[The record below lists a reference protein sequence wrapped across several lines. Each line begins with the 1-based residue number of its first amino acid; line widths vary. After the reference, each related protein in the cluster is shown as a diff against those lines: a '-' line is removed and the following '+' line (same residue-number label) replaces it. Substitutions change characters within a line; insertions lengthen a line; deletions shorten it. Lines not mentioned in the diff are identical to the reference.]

1 MLINVLNGSLKKVA
15 ILSNELPNAPSYYN
29 DEFHDYLEQGA
40 TTFSFTVAKVINN
53 QLQDYTQFLSDQSY
67 FSFRKNGRDYLMTP
81 SSEQSVHETSTE
93 ISFFCVSLDRE
104 LINEQANSLANTAS
118 HNIQWYFDRMGLISR
133 TKITIGINEVSNLTR
148 VINYDAQESKLS
160 RLISVINNFNAEF
173 DFVTTLNNDGS
184 LGTVVLN
191 IYKENDGQNIQGVG
205 TKRDDVRLTF
215 GKNIEDVEVDV
226 SDDGFFN
233 AAYMTGADGFSWKNY
248 DFSYKN
254 SDGVEEFYKRKGYE
268 IAYAPLSA
276 KMFPSQLKTDKGD
289 IWTNSDR
296 TTEYKNANDMWG
308 YIVSQFK
315 QYAYKQITY
324 TVTPSSTLVNQLIGD
339 GRPLQKGDTVI
350 IQDDNYMDI
359 DGNVGLILSA
369 RVSEIITS
377 DTNPANNKIV
387 FSNYKK
393 LKSEASSDI
402 KAIVSQLVNDATPY
416 FADIATSNG
425 VQFKNGTGSTT
436 LSAHIFKGS
445 ATTETIADSY
455 EWSKDGTV
463 VANVQEITVDASGV
477 ANKAVYSFKATVA
490 GKVVANQSVTI
501 TNVDDGTNGRS
512 VTNVSQKWRLT
523 TTTTTPTQAWSDAG
537 WLTTQPTTTAT
548 NKYLW
553 SITRTTFNLAPLTQ
567 DVIEQK
573 AVYGDKGD
581 KGDTGNDGR
590 AGKDGVG
597 INSTTITYSIST
609 SGTTAPSS
617 GYTST
622 VPTLVKGQYLWTK
635 TVWTYTDNSSE
646 TGYSVTYIA
655 KDGNNGNDGIAGKD
669 GVGIKTTV
677 ITYASHTN
685 GTTPPTTGYTTT
697 VPSVPAGQFLWTK
710 TVWTYTDNSSETGYS
725 VAMMGVKGDKGDTGN
740 DGRAGKDGVGINST
754 TITYSISTSGT
765 TAPSSGYTSTV
776 PTLVKGQY
784 LWTKTVWTYTDNSS
798 ETGYSVTYIAKDGN
812 NGNDG
817 IAGKDG
823 VGIKTTVITYASH
836 TNGTTPPT
844 TGYTTTV
851 PSVPAGQFLWTKTV
865 WTYTDN
871 SSETGY
877 SVAMMGVKG
886 DKGDTGNDGRAGK
899 DGVGINSTTVTY
911 TISSSGTVTPTAGWT
926 SQVPTLVKGQYLWT
940 KTVWTYTDNSSET
953 GYTVSYIA
961 KDGNNGHDGIPGK
974 DGTGIKKTTITYAVG
989 TSGITAP
996 ASGWNSQVPN
1006 VSAGQYLWT
1015 KTVWDYTDNTSETG
1029 YSVSKFGETPYF
1041 HTAWSYSADGK
1052 DGFTTVYPNLN
1063 LLTDSKE
1070 FKNKNVSE
1078 STVSTSITSYQSTIV
1093 KEGNETYL
1101 HYLRTNSN
1109 YSDWFRAYLVR
1120 NNNPNFPN
1128 VDVKGNTHYTFS
1140 VWLRGTGT
1148 HTIYAFNGWTEPW
1161 NANKTITLTKE
1172 WNLYTFT
1179 VLTRSK
1185 KELNTKPFIQFFIR
1199 SDNVGSEI
1207 NLKYPKVEPG
1217 SIATP
1222 YMPSESE
1229 VTTADWP
1236 RYIGQYTDFTQAAST
1251 NPSAYTWSLIRGN
1264 DGERGPAGN
1273 DGDPGKIVSET
1284 EPTTRF
1290 KGLTWKYLGMS
1301 DLTASDGTVIL
1312 SGTEYYWSGTHWI
1325 LNEINAHNING
1336 DNLSVTNGTF
1346 TNGKIKSTWNSGT
1359 ASGSTEIE
1367 NSHINMSATNSSSKA
1382 TNSLGLDIRQGFG
1395 MRWTDP
1401 ASNQSRSV
1409 LLDYGNL
1416 AFDRNG
1422 VAAGL
1427 SFDGA
1432 NLSSSMPIQAPNTI
1446 VKSTQ
1451 FSVSGIGIRL
1461 DRMMSFVA
1469 VTFSGQA
1476 SSAIKNSPTVYNVL
1490 PEGFRPIS
1498 PYSID
1503 YIVPGNT
1510 ANSGYIYFN
1519 PDGSIRIMATI
1530 NSGYYIRGTRFYI
1543 TNDVYPS

>member
-254 SDGVEEFYKRKGYE
+254 SDGVEEFYKRKGSE

-597 INSTTITYSIST
+597 LRSTTVTYTISS
-609 SGTTAPSS
+609 SGTVTPTT
-617 GYTST
+617 GWTSQ
-622 VPTLVKGQYLWTK
+622 VPTLVKGQHLWTK
-635 TVWTYTDNSSE
+635 TVWNYSDGTSESGYTVS
-646 TGYSVTYIA
+646 YIA

-669 GVGIKTTV
+669 GVGIKTT
-677 ITYASHTN
+677 
-685 GTTPPTTGYTTT
+685 
-697 VPSVPAGQFLWTK
+697 
-710 TVWTYTDNSSETGYS
+710 
-725 VAMMGVKGDKGDTGN
+725 
-740 DGRAGKDGVGINST
+740 
-754 TITYSISTSGT
+754 
-765 TAPSSGYTSTV
+765 
-776 PTLVKGQY
+776 
-784 LWTKTVWTYTDNSS
+784 
-798 ETGYSVTYIAKDGN
+798 
-812 NGNDG
+812 
-817 IAGKDG
+817 
-823 VGIKTTVITYASH
+823 
-836 TNGTTPPT
+836 
-844 TGYTTTV
+844 
-851 PSVPAGQFLWTKTV
+851 
-865 WTYTDN
+865 
-871 SSETGY
+871 
-877 SVAMMGVKG
+877 
-886 DKGDTGNDGRAGK
+886 
-899 DGVGINSTTVTY
+899 
-911 TISSSGTVTPTAGWT
+911 
-926 SQVPTLVKGQYLWT
+926 
-940 KTVWTYTDNSSET
+940 
-953 GYTVSYIA
+953 
-961 KDGNNGHDGIPGK
+961 
-974 DGTGIKKTTITYAVG
+974 TITYAVG
-989 TSGITAP
+989 TSGTTAP
-996 ASGWNSQVPN
+996 TSSWNSQVPN
-1006 VSAGQYLWT
+1006 VPAGQYLWT
-1015 KTVWDYTDNTSETG
+1015 KTVWDYTDKTSETG
-1029 YSVSKFGETPYF
+1029 YSVSKFGEKGPKGDQGIQGLQGPDGAQGIPGPKGVDGTDAPTITVKSYTFSAGSRAEIELTGPNAFKQTVYNRGHNVWVIDATTHELKEFVSCDTYTSMSFSHNGVSTTLADYLTSLKDSIVVIAAADADSIDQNVRDVLNSMGGFPDLGTWGSWRYGHVFIGMSKRNDGTWPLQPRQGYEEAINKDGSAPEIGCTLSKGGIVANGADGKTQYTHIAYANSADGSTDFSTSDSNRTYIGMYVDFKSDDSTNPSDYSWTLVKGADGTQGTPGKPGADGKTPYF
-1041 HTAWSYSADGK
+1041 HTSWSNSADGT
-1052 DGFTTVYPNLN
+1052 DGFTTVYPILN
-1063 LLTDSKE
+1063 LLTDSKY
-1070 FKNKNVSE
+1070 FKNKNVAISE
-1078 STVSTSITSYQSTIV
+1078 LTTTISSPYSTIV
-1093 KEGNETYL
+1093 KENNDTYL
-1101 HYLRTNSN
+1101 HFSKTESN
-1109 YSDWFRAYLVR
+1109 YSDWFRAYIILGSSVS
-1120 NNNPNFPN
+1120 PNFPN
-1128 VDVKGNTHYTFS
+1128 VDVKPNSQYTFS
-1140 VWLRGTGT
+1140 VWLKGTGT
-1148 HTIYAFNGWTEPW
+1148 HTIYAYNKWTIP
-1161 NANKTITLTKE
+1161 NPTTLTVTLTDN
-1172 WNLYTFT
+1172 WTRYSLT
-1179 VLTRSK
+1179 VVTS
-1185 KELNTKPFIQFFIR
+1185 ETIPTKDAQFFIR
-1199 SDNVGSEI
+1199 SNIVGSEI

-1236 RYIGQYTDFTQAAST
+1236 RYIGQYTDFTQADST
-1251 NPSAYTWSLIRGN
+1251 NPSDYTWSLIRGN
-1264 DGERGPAGN
+1264 DGERGPQGLKGDPGATGIPGQPGADGKTSYLHIAYATNSTGTAGFDVSNATGKTYIGQYTDFTSADSTDPSKYTWSLIKGDKGDKGDTGN
-1273 DGDPGKIVSET
+1273 DGRAGKDGVGINS
-1284 EPTTRF
+1284 TTI
-1290 KGLTWKYLGMS
+1290 TYAIS
-1301 DLTASDGTVIL
+1301 SSGTVTPTA
-1312 SGTEYYWSGTHWI
+1312 G
-1325 LNEINAHNING
+1325 
-1336 DNLSVTNGTF
+1336 
-1346 TNGKIKSTWNSGT
+1346 WNSQVPTLVKGQY
-1359 ASGSTEIE
+1359 
-1367 NSHINMSATNSSSKA
+1367 
-1382 TNSLGLDIRQGFG
+1382 L
-1395 MRWTDP
+1395 WT
-1401 ASNQSRSV
+1401 
-1409 LLDYGNL
+1409 
-1416 AFDRNG
+1416 
-1422 VAAGL
+1422 
-1427 SFDGA
+1427 
-1432 NLSSSMPIQAPNTI
+1432 
-1446 VKSTQ
+1446 K
-1451 FSVSGIGIRL
+1451 
-1461 DRMMSFVA
+1461 
-1469 VTFSGQA
+1469 
-1476 SSAIKNSPTVYNVL
+1476 TVWN
-1490 PEGFRPIS
+1490 
-1498 PYSID
+1498 
-1503 YIVPGNT
+1503 
-1510 ANSGYIYFN
+1510 
-1519 PDGSIRIMATI
+1519 
-1530 NSGYYIRGTRFYI
+1530 
-1543 TNDVYPS
+1543 

>member
-81 SSEQSVHETSTE
+81 SSSQAVRETSTE
-93 ISFFCVSLDRE
+93 ISFVCVSLDRE
-104 LINEQANSLANTAS
+104 LINEQANSLKNTAS

-133 TKITIGINEVSNLTR
+133 TQITIGINEVSNLTR
-148 VINYDAQESKLS
+148 VINYDAQEPKLS

-191 IYKENDGQNIQGVG
+191 IYKENDGQNAQGVG

-254 SDGVEEFYKRKGYE
+254 SDGVEEFYKRKGSE

-324 TVTPSSTLVNQLIGD
+324 TVTPSSTLVNQLVGD

-436 LSAHIFKGS
+436 LSAHIYKGS
-445 ATTETIADSY
+445 ATTETTADSY

-477 ANKAVYSFKATVA
+477 TDKAVYNFKATVA
-490 GKVVANQSVTI
+490 GKVVASQSVTI

-523 TTTTTPTQAWSDAG
+523 TTTATPTQAWSDAG

-581 KGDTGNDGR
+581 KGDQGVQGIQGVDGRQGIPGPKGADGKTQYTHIAYANSADGVTNFSTSDSNRAYIGMYVDFNVNDSTTPSDYSWTLVKGADGTQGTPGKAGADGKTPYFHTAWSYSADGTDGFTTIYPNLNLLVNSSAKTKAGFFKDFDKVENGYGEVTRKGNNSYAGISMWDGFSIQPGDYKPGDTYTMSMDVMFTSWNFPAGVYLEEFWIGQRYTHNSDWSINSWKRICYIDLPKDPSKMLNQWIRITYTSTIPPHEDPSVYTESIFMTKFSGSGEASFTLRIRKPKQEPGSTATPHMPSSSEVTTADYPRYIGQYTDFAQADSTNPSAYTWSLIRGNDGKDGATGKDGI

-597 INSTTITYSIST
+597 IKTTVITYAIST
-609 SGTTAPSS
+609 SGTTAPTTGWTSS
-617 GYTST
+617 
-622 VPTLVKGQYLWTK
+622 VPSLVKGQYLWTK
-635 TVWTYTDNSSE
+635 TVWTYTDSSSE

-669 GVGIKTTV
+669 GTGIKTTT
-677 ITYASHTN
+677 ITYA
-685 GTTPPTTGYTTT
+685 G
-697 VPSVPAGQFLWTK
+697 
-710 TVWTYTDNSSETGYS
+710 
-725 VAMMGVKGDKGDTGN
+725 
-740 DGRAGKDGVGINST
+740 
-754 TITYSISTSGT
+754 STSGT
-765 TAPSSGYTSTV
+765 TVPNTGWTSTV
-776 PTLVKGQY
+776 PTVAAGSY
-784 LWTKTVWTYTDNSS
+784 LWTKTVW
-798 ETGYSVTYIAKDGN
+798 A
-812 NGNDG
+812 
-817 IAGKDG
+817 
-823 VGIKTTVITYASH
+823 
-836 TNGTTPPT
+836 
-844 TGYTTTV
+844 
-851 PSVPAGQFLWTKTV
+851 
-865 WTYTDN
+865 
-871 SSETGY
+871 
-877 SVAMMGVKG
+877 
-886 DKGDTGNDGRAGK
+886 
-899 DGVGINSTTVTY
+899 
-911 TISSSGTVTPTAGWT
+911 
-926 SQVPTLVKGQYLWT
+926 
-940 KTVWTYTDNSSET
+940 
-953 GYTVSYIA
+953 
-961 KDGNNGHDGIPGK
+961 
-974 DGTGIKKTTITYAVG
+974 
-989 TSGITAP
+989 
-996 ASGWNSQVPN
+996 
-1006 VSAGQYLWT
+1006 
-1015 KTVWDYTDNTSETG
+1015 YTDNTSETG
-1029 YSVSKFGETPYF
+1029 YSVAKM
-1041 HTAWSYSADGK
+1041 
-1052 DGFTTVYPNLN
+1052 
-1063 LLTDSKE
+1063 
-1070 FKNKNVSE
+1070 
-1078 STVSTSITSYQSTIV
+1078 
-1093 KEGNETYL
+1093 GN
-1101 HYLRTNSN
+1101 NG
-1109 YSDWFRAYLVR
+1109 A
-1120 NNNPNFPN
+1120 
-1128 VDVKGNTHYTFS
+1128 
-1140 VWLRGTGT
+1140 TG
-1148 HTIYAFNGWTEPW
+1148 P
-1161 NANKTITLTKE
+1161 
-1172 WNLYTFT
+1172 
-1179 VLTRSK
+1179 
-1185 KELNTKPFIQFFIR
+1185 Q
-1199 SDNVGSEI
+1199 
-1207 NLKYPKVEPG
+1207 
-1217 SIATP
+1217 
-1222 YMPSESE
+1222 
-1229 VTTADWP
+1229 
-1236 RYIGQYTDFTQAAST
+1236 
-1251 NPSAYTWSLIRGN
+1251 
-1264 DGERGPAGN
+1264 GPAGSN
-1273 DGDPGKIVSET
+1273 GDPGKIVSDT

-1346 TNGKIKSTWNSGT
+1346 TDGKIKSTWNSGT

-1367 NSHINMSATNSSSKA
+1367 NSHINMSATNSSSKV
-1382 TNSLGLDIRQGFG
+1382 TNSLGLDIQQGFG

-1409 LLDYGNL
+1409 SLDYGNL

-1427 SFDGA
+1427 NFDGT

-1446 VKSTQ
+1446 VKSTS
-1451 FSVSGIGIRL
+1451 FTVSGMGIRL
-1461 DRMMSFVA
+1461 DRLMSFVA
-1469 VTFSGQA
+1469 VTFFGRA
-1476 SSAIKNSPTVYNVL
+1476 SSTISNQTINSML
-1490 PEGFRPIS
+1490 PVGFRPIS
-1498 PYSID
+1498 PCSID
-1503 YIVPGNT
+1503 YMIPYHTVDN
-1510 ANSGYIYFN
+1510 GYIYFN
-1519 PDGSIRIMATI
+1519 PDGSIAIMTTI
-1530 NSGYYIRGTRFYI
+1530 NSGYYIRGTRLYI

>member
-254 SDGVEEFYKRKGYE
+254 SDGVEEFYKRKGSE

-436 LSAHIFKGS
+436 LSAHIYKGS
-445 ATTETIADSY
+445 ATTEATADSY

-463 VANVQEITVDASGV
+463 VAPTQTITVDASGV
-477 ANKAVYSFKATVA
+477 ADKAVYSFKATVA
-490 GKVVANQSVTI
+490 GKVVASQSVTI
-501 TNVDDGTNGRS
+501 TNVNDGTNGRS

-523 TTTTTPTQAWSDAG
+523 TTTATPTQAWSDAG

-597 INSTTITYSIST
+597 INSTTITYAISS
-609 SGTTAPSS
+609 SGTVTPTAGWNSQ
-617 GYTST
+617 

-635 TVWTYTDNSSE
+635 TVWNYSDGTSESGYTVS
-646 TGYSVTYIA
+646 YIA

-669 GVGIKTTV
+669 GTGIKTTT
-677 ITYASHTN
+677 ITYA
-685 GTTPPTTGYTTT
+685 G
-697 VPSVPAGQFLWTK
+697 
-710 TVWTYTDNSSETGYS
+710 
-725 VAMMGVKGDKGDTGN
+725 
-740 DGRAGKDGVGINST
+740 
-754 TITYSISTSGT
+754 STSGT
-765 TAPSSGYTSTV
+765 TAPTSGWTSTV
-776 PTLVKGQY
+776 PTVAAGSY
-784 LWTKTVWTYTDNSS
+784 LWTKTVW
-798 ETGYSVTYIAKDGN
+798 A
-812 NGNDG
+812 
-817 IAGKDG
+817 
-823 VGIKTTVITYASH
+823 
-836 TNGTTPPT
+836 
-844 TGYTTTV
+844 
-851 PSVPAGQFLWTKTV
+851 
-865 WTYTDN
+865 
-871 SSETGY
+871 
-877 SVAMMGVKG
+877 
-886 DKGDTGNDGRAGK
+886 
-899 DGVGINSTTVTY
+899 
-911 TISSSGTVTPTAGWT
+911 
-926 SQVPTLVKGQYLWT
+926 
-940 KTVWTYTDNSSET
+940 
-953 GYTVSYIA
+953 
-961 KDGNNGHDGIPGK
+961 
-974 DGTGIKKTTITYAVG
+974 
-989 TSGITAP
+989 
-996 ASGWNSQVPN
+996 
-1006 VSAGQYLWT
+1006 
-1015 KTVWDYTDNTSETG
+1015 YTDNTSETG
-1029 YSVSKFGETPYF
+1029 YSVAKM
-1041 HTAWSYSADGK
+1041 
-1052 DGFTTVYPNLN
+1052 
-1063 LLTDSKE
+1063 
-1070 FKNKNVSE
+1070 
-1078 STVSTSITSYQSTIV
+1078 
-1093 KEGNETYL
+1093 
-1101 HYLRTNSN
+1101 
-1109 YSDWFRAYLVR
+1109 
-1120 NNNPNFPN
+1120 
-1128 VDVKGNTHYTFS
+1128 GNT
-1140 VWLRGTGT
+1140 GATGPQ
-1148 HTIYAFNGWTEPW
+1148 GPQG
-1161 NANKTITLTKE
+1161 
-1172 WNLYTFT
+1172 
-1179 VLTRSK
+1179 
-1185 KELNTKPFIQFFIR
+1185 NTGPQ
-1199 SDNVGSEI
+1199 
-1207 NLKYPKVEPG
+1207 
-1217 SIATP
+1217 
-1222 YMPSESE
+1222 
-1229 VTTADWP
+1229 
-1236 RYIGQYTDFTQAAST
+1236 
-1251 NPSAYTWSLIRGN
+1251 
-1264 DGERGPAGN
+1264 GPAGSN
-1273 DGDPGKIVSET
+1273 GDPGKVVSDT

-1290 KGLTWKYLGMS
+1290 KGLTWKYSGTAE
-1301 DLTASDGTVIL
+1301 LTASDGTVIKPN
-1312 SGTEYYWSGTHWI
+1312 TEYYYDGTHWI
-1325 LNEINAHNING
+1325 INLIEANQLNVNDLSAISGTYTNG
-1336 DNLSVTNGTF
+1336 SIKNVTTDGSVTSTILIEKKHILFTFSDSSQNTTNTLELDSQQGYANTFVDSNSGRTRTVQANFQGFFTSDTDGPSAQLTPYGVYVTNGLQT
-1346 TNGKIKSTWNSGT
+1346 TTVSLGSGINATLAKIGQMCQISINS
-1359 ASGSTEIE
+1359 
-1367 NSHINMSATNSSSKA
+1367 NSS
-1382 TNSLGLDIRQGFG
+1382 NV
-1395 MRWTDP
+1395 P
-1401 ASNQSRSV
+1401 A
-1409 LLDYGNL
+1409 G
-1416 AFDRNG
+1416 NG
-1422 VAAGL
+1422 VALSGNIPAGWRPAIGTPFEVMMYSGTTFQRPLHITIGTDGKL
-1427 SFDGA
+1427 S
-1432 NLSSSMPIQAPNTI
+1432 I
-1446 VKSTQ
+1446 VNAS
-1451 FSVSGIGIRL
+1451 
-1461 DRMMSFVA
+1461 
-1469 VTFSGQA
+1469 A
-1476 SSAIKNSPTVYNVL
+1476 SSYWCFGGTVYML
-1490 PEGFRPIS
+1490 
-1498 PYSID
+1498 
-1503 YIVPGNT
+1503 
-1510 ANSGYIYFN
+1510 A
-1519 PDGSIRIMATI
+1519 
-1530 NSGYYIRGTRFYI
+1530 
-1543 TNDVYPS
+1543 

>member
-81 SSEQSVHETSTE
+81 SSAQSVHETSTE
-93 ISFFCVSLDRE
+93 ISFFCDSLDRE
-104 LINEQANSLANTAS
+104 LINEQANSLANTES

-233 AAYMTGADGFSWKNY
+233 AAYLTGADGFSWKNY
-248 DFSYKN
+248 AFSYKN
-254 SDGVEEFYKRKGYE
+254 SDGVEEFYKRKGSE

-315 QYAYKQITY
+315 KYAYKQITY
-324 TVTPSSTLVNQLIGD
+324 TVTPSSTLVNQLVGD

-490 GKVVANQSVTI
+490 GKVVANKSVTI
-501 TNVDDGTNGRS
+501 TNVDDGTDGRS

-523 TTTTTPTQAWSDAG
+523 TTAATPTQAWSDAG

-581 KGDTGNDGR
+581 KGDPGNDGR
-590 AGKDGVG
+590 PGKDGVG
-597 INSTTITYSIST
+597 
-609 SGTTAPSS
+609 
-617 GYTST
+617 
-622 VPTLVKGQYLWTK
+622 L
-635 TVWTYTDNSSE
+635 
-646 TGYSVTYIA
+646 
-655 KDGNNGNDGIAGKD
+655 
-669 GVGIKTTV
+669 
-677 ITYASHTN
+677 
-685 GTTPPTTGYTTT
+685 
-697 VPSVPAGQFLWTK
+697 
-710 TVWTYTDNSSETGYS
+710 
-725 VAMMGVKGDKGDTGN
+725 
-740 DGRAGKDGVGINST
+740 R
-754 TITYSISTSGT
+754 
-765 TAPSSGYTSTV
+765 
-776 PTLVKGQY
+776 
-784 LWTKTVWTYTDNSS
+784 
-798 ETGYSVTYIAKDGN
+798 
-812 NGNDG
+812 
-817 IAGKDG
+817 
-823 VGIKTTVITYASH
+823 
-836 TNGTTPPT
+836 
-844 TGYTTTV
+844 
-851 PSVPAGQFLWTKTV
+851 
-865 WTYTDN
+865 
-871 SSETGY
+871 
-877 SVAMMGVKG
+877 
-886 DKGDTGNDGRAGK
+886 
-899 DGVGINSTTVTY
+899 STTVTY

-1120 NNNPNFPN
+1120 NKNPNFPN
-1128 VDVKGNTHYTFS
+1128 VDVKENTQYTFS

-1236 RYIGQYTDFTQAAST
+1236 RYIGQYTDFTQAGST

-1346 TNGKIKSTWNSGT
+1346 TDGKIKSTWNSGT

-1382 TNSLGLDIRQGFG
+1382 TNSLGLDVQQGFG

-1409 LLDYGNL
+1409 SLDYGNL

>member
-233 AAYMTGADGFSWKNY
+233 AAYLTGADGFSWKNY
-248 DFSYKN
+248 AFSYKN
-254 SDGVEEFYKRKGYE
+254 SDGVEEFYKRKGSE

-324 TVTPSSTLVNQLIGD
+324 TVTPSSTLVNQLVGD

-393 LKSEASSDI
+393 LKSKASSDI

-597 INSTTITYSIST
+597 INSTTITYAISS
-609 SGTTAPSS
+609 SGTVTPTAGWNSQ
-617 GYTST
+617 

-635 TVWTYTDNSSE
+635 TVWNYSDGTSESGYTVS
-646 TGYSVTYIA
+646 YIA

-669 GVGIKTTV
+669 GTGIKTTT
-677 ITYASHTN
+677 ITYAGSTS
-685 GTTPPTTGYTTT
+685 GTTAPTSGWTST
-697 VPSVPAGQFLWTK
+697 VPTVAAGSYLWTK
-710 TVWTYTDNSSETGYS
+710 TVWAYTDNTSETGYS
-725 VAMMGVKGDKGDTGN
+725 VAMMGVKGDKGDQGIQGIQGV
-740 DGRAGKDGVGINST
+740 DGRQGIPGPKGADGKTQYTHIAYANSADGSKDFSTSDSNRTYIGMYVDFNINDST
-754 TITYSISTSGT
+754 TPSDYSW
-765 TAPSSGYTSTV
+765 
-776 PTLVKGQY
+776 TLVKG
-784 LWTKTVWTYTDNSS
+784 
-798 ETGYSVTYIAKDGN
+798 ADG
-812 NGNDG
+812 
-817 IAGKDG
+817 
-823 VGIKTTVITYASH
+823 TQ
-836 TNGTTPPT
+836 GT
-844 TGYTTTV
+844 
-851 PSVPAGQFLWTKTV
+851 
-865 WTYTDN
+865 
-871 SSETGY
+871 
-877 SVAMMGVKG
+877 
-886 DKGDTGNDGRAGK
+886 
-899 DGVGINSTTVTY
+899 
-911 TISSSGTVTPTAGWT
+911 
-926 SQVPTLVKGQYLWT
+926 
-940 KTVWTYTDNSSET
+940 
-953 GYTVSYIA
+953 
-961 KDGNNGHDGIPGK
+961 PGK
-974 DGTGIKKTTITYAVG
+974 PGTDGK
-989 TSGITAP
+989 
-996 ASGWNSQVPN
+996 
-1006 VSAGQYLWT
+1006 
-1015 KTVWDYTDNTSETG
+1015 
-1029 YSVSKFGETPYF
+1029 TPYF
-1041 HTAWSYSADGK
+1041 HTAWSYSADGT

-1063 LLTDSKE
+1063 LGDNTKTFVGAEYELSNIRGSIRIDPATQKTQDGDFYHLT
-1070 FKNKNVSE
+1070 
-1078 STVSTSITSYQSTIV
+1078 V
-1093 KEGNETYL
+1093 KAP
-1101 HYLRTNSN
+1101 RDN
-1109 YSDWFRAYLVR
+1109 YDWFRFYLR
-1120 NNNPNFPN
+1120 PNSTMPN
-1128 VDVKGNTHYTFS
+1128 MTKVAIKPNTKYTFS
-1140 VWLRGTGT
+1140 VLLKGTGQ
-1148 HTIYAFNGWTEPW
+1148 HTIYAYQNWTAPNTPW
-1161 NANKTITLTKE
+1161 TLQINLTSE
-1172 WNLYTFT
+1172 WKIYTFT
-1179 VLTRSK
+1179 VTSSNVIPDRDV
-1185 KELNTKPFIQFFIR
+1185 QFFIR
-1199 SDNVGSEI
+1199 SNNGTEI
-1207 NLKYPKVEPG
+1207 NLKYPKVEEG
-1217 SIATP
+1217 STATP
-1222 YMPSESE
+1222 YMQSASE
-1229 VTTADWP
+1229 VTTADYP
-1236 RYIGQYTDFTQAAST
+1236 SYIGQYTDFAQADST

-1264 DGERGPAGN
+1264 DGERGPQGLKGDPGATGIPGQPGADGKTSYLHIAYATNSTGTAGFDVSN
-1273 DGDPGKIVSET
+1273 ATGKTYIGQYTDFTSADSTDPSKYTWSLIKGDKGDKGERGIQGPAGSNGDPGKIVSDT

-1312 SGTEYYWSGTHWI
+1312 SGTEYYWSGTNWI

-1346 TNGKIKSTWNSGT
+1346 TDGKIKSTWNSGT

-1367 NSHINMSATNSSSKA
+1367 NSHINMSATNSSSKV
-1382 TNSLGLDIRQGFG
+1382 TNSLGLDIQQGFG

-1409 LLDYGNL
+1409 SLDYGNL

-1427 SFDGA
+1427 NFDGT

-1476 SSAIKNSPTVYNVL
+1476 SSTINNSPTIINVL
-1490 PEGFRPIS
+1490 PDGFRPIS

-1503 YIVPGNT
+1503 YMVPGNT
-1510 ANSGYIYFN
+1510 ANNGYIYFN

>member
-81 SSEQSVHETSTE
+81 SSSQAVRETSTE
-93 ISFFCVSLDRE
+93 ISFVCVSLDRE
-104 LINEQANSLANTAS
+104 LINEQANSLKNTAS

-133 TKITIGINEVSNLTR
+133 TQITIGINEVSNLTR
-148 VINYDAQESKLS
+148 VINYDAQEPKLS

-191 IYKENDGQNIQGVG
+191 IYKENDGQNAQGVG

-233 AAYMTGADGFSWKNY
+233 AAYLTGADGFSWKNY

-254 SDGVEEFYKRKGYE
+254 SDGVEEFYKRKGSE

-308 YIVSQFK
+308 YIISQFK

-324 TVTPSSTLVNQLIGD
+324 TVTPSSTLVNQLVGD

-436 LSAHIFKGS
+436 LSAHIYKGS
-445 ATTETIADSY
+445 DTTETTADSY

-463 VANVQEITVDASGV
+463 VAPTQTITVDASGV
-477 ANKAVYSFKATVA
+477 TDKAVYSFKATVG
-490 GKVVANQSVTI
+490 GKVVGSQSVTI

-523 TTTTTPTQAWSDAG
+523 TTTATPTQAWSDAG

-581 KGDTGNDGR
+581 KGDQGVQGIQGVDGR
-590 AGKDGVG
+590 QGIPGPKGADGKTQYTHIAYANSADGVTDFSTSDSNRAYIG
-597 INSTTITYSIST
+597 MYVDFNVNDSTTPSDYSW
-609 SGTTAPSS
+609 
-617 GYTST
+617 
-622 VPTLVKGQYLWTK
+622 TLVKG
-635 TVWTYTDNSSE
+635 
-646 TGYSVTYIA
+646 A
-655 KDGNNGNDGIAGKD
+655 DG
-669 GVGIKTTV
+669 TQ
-677 ITYASHTN
+677 
-685 GTTPPTTGYTTT
+685 GT
-697 VPSVPAGQFLWTK
+697 
-710 TVWTYTDNSSETGYS
+710 
-725 VAMMGVKGDKGDTGN
+725 
-740 DGRAGKDGVGINST
+740 
-754 TITYSISTSGT
+754 
-765 TAPSSGYTSTV
+765 
-776 PTLVKGQY
+776 
-784 LWTKTVWTYTDNSS
+784 
-798 ETGYSVTYIAKDGN
+798 
-812 NGNDG
+812 
-817 IAGKDG
+817 
-823 VGIKTTVITYASH
+823 
-836 TNGTTPPT
+836 
-844 TGYTTTV
+844 
-851 PSVPAGQFLWTKTV
+851 
-865 WTYTDN
+865 
-871 SSETGY
+871 
-877 SVAMMGVKG
+877 
-886 DKGDTGNDGRAGK
+886 
-899 DGVGINSTTVTY
+899 
-911 TISSSGTVTPTAGWT
+911 
-926 SQVPTLVKGQYLWT
+926 
-940 KTVWTYTDNSSET
+940 
-953 GYTVSYIA
+953 
-961 KDGNNGHDGIPGK
+961 PGK
-974 DGTGIKKTTITYAVG
+974 AGTDGK
-989 TSGITAP
+989 
-996 ASGWNSQVPN
+996 
-1006 VSAGQYLWT
+1006 
-1015 KTVWDYTDNTSETG
+1015 
-1029 YSVSKFGETPYF
+1029 TPYF

-1052 DGFTTVYPNLN
+1052 DGFTTTYPNLN
-1063 LLTDSKE
+1063 LFTGTSDKPSTSTGGSWNIATIGVYKTPKVGQEYTLSVEVPEADHDVMMEVFRWNNEGERVGWALSTKRIKSGEKAQITFTWPDPTDSGATQIE
-1070 FKNKNVSE
+1070 AD
-1078 STVSTSITSYQSTIV
+1078 
-1093 KEGNETYL
+1093 L
-1101 HYLRTNSN
+1101 AWTN
-1109 YSDWFRAYLVR
+1109 DT
-1120 NNNPNFPN
+1120 
-1128 VDVKGNTHYTFS
+1128 D
-1140 VWLRGTGT
+1140 TGT
-1148 HTIYAFNGWTEPW
+1148 YSYCKAKLE
-1161 NANKTITLTKE
+1161 E
-1172 WNLYTFT
+1172 
-1179 VLTRSK
+1179 
-1185 KELNTKPFIQFFIR
+1185 
-1199 SDNVGSEI
+1199 
-1207 NLKYPKVEPG
+1207 G

-1222 YMPSESE
+1222 HMPSSSE

-1236 RYIGQYTDFTQAAST
+1236 RYIGQYTDFTQADST
-1251 NPSAYTWSLIRGN
+1251 NPSDYTWSLIRGN
-1264 DGERGPAGN
+1264 DGATGPQGPQGNTGPQGPTGPAGSN
-1273 DGDPGKIVSET
+1273 GDPGKIVSDT

-1290 KGLTWKYLGMS
+1290 KGLTWKYIGMS

-1346 TNGKIKSTWNSGT
+1346 TDGKIKSSWNSGT

-1367 NSHINMSATNSSSKA
+1367 NSHINMSATDSTSKA
-1382 TNSLGLDIRQGFG
+1382 TNSLGLDVQQGLG
-1395 MRWTDP
+1395 MRWSDP
-1401 ASNQSRSV
+1401 TSNQSRSV

-1416 AFDRNG
+1416 AFNRNG

-1427 SFDGA
+1427 NFDGT

-1446 VKSTQ
+1446 VKSTS
-1451 FSVSGIGIRL
+1451 FTVSGMGIRL
-1461 DRMMSFVA
+1461 DRLMSFVA
-1469 VTFSGQA
+1469 VTFFGRA
-1476 SSAIKNSPTVYNVL
+1476 SSTISNQTINSMIPVGY
-1490 PEGFRPIS
+1490 RPIT

-1503 YIVPGNT
+1503 YMLPGHIAEN
-1510 ANSGYIYFN
+1510 GYIYFN
-1519 PDGSIRIMATI
+1519 PDGSIAIMLTI
-1530 NSGYYIRGTRFYI
+1530 KSGYYIRGTRLYI
-1543 TNDVYPS
+1543 TDDVYPS